1 MYVDF
6 LCNTFVLFW
15 GMCWCV
21 LQTNKYFHH
30 SILLNFVLYIYRYF
44 TCMYAYVPLKC
55 LAPIEPREGV
65 LSILELEL
73 QMDVKYQMGFGNQTQ
88 VLW

>member
-1 MYVDF
+1 
-6 LCNTFVLFW
+6 
-15 GMCWCV
+15 
-21 LQTNKYFHH
+21 
-30 SILLNFVLYIYRYF
+30 
-44 TCMYAYVPLKC
+44 MYAYVPLEC

-65 LSILELEL
+65 LSTLELEL